1 MVLAQIHK
9 YISMEWDRRLEIN
22 VHTFGQLIYN
32 EGCKNIQWRKYSLF
46 NNQCWKKRI
55 AAGKIMKLEPSLI
68 PYTKINLKWIKDLSV
83 RSDMVKLLEK
93 NIGRT
98 NFDIN
103 CGNII
108 LDTFLRAMEIKSKE
122 FTTWLSDEWTRLVSM
137 RM

>member
-1 MVLAQIHK
+1 MVLEK
-9 YISMEWDRRLEIN
+9 
-22 VHTFGQLIYN
+22 V
-32 EGCKNIQWRKYSLF
+32 
-46 NNQCWKKRI
+46 
-55 AAGKIMKLEPSLI
+55 LI
-68 PYTKINLKWIKDLSV
+68 PYSKINLKLFKDLSV

-122 FTTWLSDEWTRLVSM
+122 FTTWLSDE
-137 RM
+137 

>member
-1 MVLAQIHK
+1 
-9 YISMEWDRRLEIN
+9 
-22 VHTFGQLIYN
+22 
-32 EGCKNIQWRKYSLF
+32 
-46 NNQCWKKRI
+46 
-55 AAGKIMKLEPSLI
+55 MKLEPSLI
-68 PYTKINLKWIKDLSV
+68 PYSKINLKLFKDLSV

-122 FTTWLSDEWTRLVSM
+122 FTTWLSD
-137 RM
+137 